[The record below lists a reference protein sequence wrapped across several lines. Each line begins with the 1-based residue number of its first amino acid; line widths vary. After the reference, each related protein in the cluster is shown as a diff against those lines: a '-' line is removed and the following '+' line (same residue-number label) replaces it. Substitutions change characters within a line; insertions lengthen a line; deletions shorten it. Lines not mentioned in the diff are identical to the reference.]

1 MNSRAS
7 DISVTQHHSGDGA
20 EADGFLF
27 RRLRPQADLPGI
39 CQLFE
44 TVFHQPMDPSYWR
57 WKYAQAP
64 AGGSFNVVVEHIAT
78 GRLVGHMGV
87 IVVPGMR
94 AGEVLRMGQVCDVM
108 LHPDV
113 RAGIGPN
120 SIYQRMNNAL
130 RQLAHAPSQEP
141 RAPLFM
147 YGFPGLRPAKLG
159 ERIGVYR
166 PLQICTEYHSATAP
180 QSAWAVFWRRH
191 SPWRLRA
198 QALPASADAWS
209 DALLDALWQRHCE
222 RLAAQ
227 PQGDAAPR
235 ITKNAAYLRWR
246 YLVHPQQFPAGE
258 GGAPRYTLWLLRRF
272 GQDPIGWLV
281 TREQP
286 QPVVVDSCLP
296 PGPAWASVALQ
307 ALPPPGPAAAPA
319 PGWISWLPHTQAT
332 AMQTPIHAVEV
343 LGQPFHPHWPSPHFQ
358 PGDTDV
364 F

>member
-1 MNSRAS
+1 MNSCAS
-7 DISVTQHHSGDGA
+7 DISVTPHHFGDGL
-20 EADGFLF
+20 EADGFRF

-64 AGGSFNVVVEHIAT
+64 AGESFNAVVEHIAT

-94 AGEVLRMGQVCDVM
+94 AGAALRMGQVCDVM

-113 RAGIGPN
+113 RAGIGPS
-120 SIYQRMNNAL
+120 SIYQRMNGAL

-141 RAPLFM
+141 RVPLFM

-180 QSAWAVFWRRH
+180 QSAWAAFWRRH
-191 SPWRLRA
+191 SPLRLRA

-209 DALLDALWQRHCE
+209 DALLDALWQRHCV

-227 PQGDAAPR
+227 PEGDAAPR
-235 ITKNAAYLRWR
+235 ITKNGAYLRWR
-246 YLVHPQQFPAGE
+246 YLMHPHQFAAGE

-272 GQDPIGWLV
+272 GQSAFGWLV

-296 PGPAWASVALQ
+296 PGPAWVTAALQ
-307 ALPPPGPAAAPA
+307 ELPPPGPAASGG
-319 PGWISWLPHTQAT
+319 PGWVSWLPQSQAT
-332 AMQTPIHAVEV
+332 ASQTPIHAVEV